1 MQDYSTLTNLDTYK
15 VASNKLPFQ
24 LLPLAKKDKNWLKE
38 HADFFYS
45 EAKKQAIRNSVFSD
59 IRKMTQGEYTYRA
72 VDIEQTLLNTS
83 LEADYKKL
91 TDDVSV
97 STHLKHFDFL
107 GIIANAIIA
116 TFGNLD
122 DLYRIESTDEYTDN
136 EYIRQRTQKFEERLQ
151 AVLKLEVNK
160 MLMEKGINPNQENFK
175 SQEEQ
180 QQYVQMLEAE
190 TQKLTPEKIE
200 EELQKNFKVIAI
212 DWANNVITTDK
223 KKFGLDRE
231 DKRALLDYIL
241 TGRWFRHFK
250 IGYDYYDIEYWR
262 PEDVFF
268 EQTADIEYPQD
279 AGYVGR
285 LSQMSLSD
293 TLATYGHLMT
303 TTQQEK
309 VGNFWGQDT
318 KSKGG
323 SDPTISSYVVPFE
336 NYFDHQ
342 RNVQMED
349 ALGAPLAQT
358 KNEDGTVTRHW
369 MPRADAGG
377 IGNPSNILK
386 NTRTDIKVSNDLID
400 VLQVYWTSYK
410 RIAILIYRNEVG
422 ALTIKT
428 TTEELVKEFIVEN
441 NIKVKRDLDLEE
453 LQTALR
459 ENRLE
464 EYEGSLV
471 YQYLPEEWQMVVIKA
486 GSSIII
492 KDDIILGGKP
502 LLQQI
507 KGDSNLFHVRKPVV
521 GLISKSPITKAFPFQ
536 QMHNICMNQ
545 NTELLADEIGVFYT
559 FDLNALE
566 TEVTDKGTT
575 EALYSTLDTIRTT
588 KLLPVNLS
596 RTNTQGSPTYPNV
609 FQKNEIVF
617 REQVIYRKEMA
628 EYYRQQGFQQL
639 GITPQMLGEPTKY
652 TTAEGVNV
660 QKTASYALMSNLIDE
675 FNSSKFRALEIHVAV
690 AQMCEVN
697 GKVSNR
703 RAKNSDGANSFID
716 ILAEDPDYFALRNLN
731 ILPASNS
738 RERAVVEAIKG
749 MLLSDN
755 TIQKDFGDIVDIM
768 SNPNVLEIKQVAK
781 TIRLRNEKA
790 EEAKRNFES
799 EQLDKQIKARKE
811 ETEDLQA
818 HQKEIEHIR
827 GEYSVKQSYL
837 TALGRD
843 SASTPVNEFEQT
855 TQAYKLALSEE
866 KINSDTDIKN
876 REITRKENVDLN
888 AKEKSKQDF
897 LLKTQEFNLRKQ
909 ISENNKSIAI
919 INPQ

>member
-1 MQDYSTLTNLDTYK
+1 MHDYSTLNNIDANK
-15 VASNKLPFQ
+15 SASKKLPFQ
-24 LLPLAKKDKNWLKE
+24 LLPLSKKNDKWLEE
-38 HADFFYS
+38 HADFFYG
-45 EAKKQAIRNSVFSD
+45 EAKRQAHRNSVFSD

-72 VDIEQTLLNTS
+72 VDIEQTLLGSS
-83 LEADYKKL
+83 LEADYKNL
-91 TDDVSV
+91 TNEVTL

-136 EYIRQRTQKFEERLQ
+136 EYIRQRTLKFEQRLQ
-151 AVLKLEVNK
+151 VVLELEINK
-160 MLMEKGINPNQENFK
+160 MLMEKGINPNQDQFK

-190 TQKLTPEKIE
+190 TKKLTPENIE
-200 EELQKNFKVIAI
+200 KELEKNFKVIAI

-262 PEDVFF
+262 PEEVFF

-293 TLATYGHLMT
+293 TLASYGHLMNT
-303 TTQQEK
+303 KQQEQ

-318 KSKGG
+318 KNNGG
-323 SDPTISSYVVPFE
+323 ADPTVSSYVVPFE

-358 KNEDGTVTRHW
+358 RNEDGTITRHFI
-369 MPRADAGG
+369 PRADAGS
-377 IGNPSNILK
+377 IGKSANFLK
-386 NTRTDIKVSNDLID
+386 SSRTDIQVSNDLID

-410 RIAILIYRNEVG
+410 RVAILVYRNEVG
-422 ALTIKT
+422 AIAVKVA
-428 TTEELVKEFIVEN
+428 TEELVKEFLTEN
-441 NIKVKRDLDLEE
+441 DIKVKRGIDLEE

-459 ENRLE
+459 EDRLD
-464 EYEGSLV
+464 EYEGTLV

-486 GSSIII
+486 GSSTVI

-521 GLISKSPITKAFPFQ
+521 GLISKSPITKAFPYQ

-545 NTELLADEIGVFYT
+545 NTELLADEIGVFYS
-559 FDLNALE
+559 FDMNALE
-566 TEVTDKGTT
+566 TEVKDKDTK
-575 EALYSTLDTIRTT
+575 EALYDTLDTIRTT
-588 KLLPVNLS
+588 KLLPLNLS

-609 FQKNEIVF
+609 FQKNEMVF
-617 REQVIYRKEMA
+617 REQVMYRREMA

-660 QKTASYALMSNLIDE
+660 QKTASYALMSNIIDE
-675 FNSSKFRALEIHVAV
+675 FNTSKFKGLEIHVAV

-716 ILAEDPDYFALRNLN
+716 ILAEDPDYFALRTLN
-731 ILPASNS
+731 IFGAANS
-738 RERAVVEAIKG
+738 RDRAIVESIKG

-755 TIQKDFGDIVDIM
+755 TIQKDLEDLVDIFA
-768 SNPNVLEIKQVAK
+768 NPTIAEIKQVGK
-781 TIRLRNEKA
+781 SIRIRNQKDQQSKNDF
-790 EEAKRNFES
+790 EE
-799 EQLDKQIKARKE
+799 EQVDKQIKARKDE
-811 ETEDLQA
+811 VEDLQV
-818 HQKEIEHIR
+818 HEKELAHIR

-843 SASTPVNEFEQT
+843 SASTPIDEFEQT
-855 TQAYKLALSEE
+855 TQAYKLALTED
-866 KINSDTDIKN
+866 KNNSDAEIKN
-876 REITRKENVDLN
+876 REVTRKENVDLN
-888 AKEKSKQDF
+888 AKEKAKQEF
-897 LLKTQEFNLRKQ
+897 ILKTQEFNLRKQ
-909 ISENNKSIAI
+909 ISDNNKSIAT
-919 INPQ
+919 INKN